1 MRGKLLPLICLVV
14 FLSACGSSSTT
25 TIDMSDMS
33 GMTGMTMSSSSVTH
47 QHTSDALARFSLDSP
62 HYLPNELSNL
72 TILVQNKWNRP
83 IEKFDLMHEKLMH
96 LIVVS
101 RDLSYFDHLHPN
113 YAGAG
118 RFDVQTSFPAGGYYQ
133 LIADFTPTGLG
144 ETVQSHWVTINGKAP
159 KAIKLQP
166 DKSLTKQVGD
176 KEVTLAFD
184 HLMAGMTLDMVF
196 TFKQGTEKTPVT
208 NLQPYLGSVGHIVAI
223 SEDGN
228 EYVHVHPADPSATSG
243 PSAAFKILFPKKGIY
258 KIWGQFQ
265 QNNEVFIVPYVINV
279 NL

>member
-1 MRGKLLPLICLVV
+1 MKWEMLVFTCLAV

-25 TIDMSDMS
+25 TIDMSKMSGMS
-33 GMTGMTMSSSSVTH
+33 GMTMASPATH
-47 QHTSDALARFSLDSP
+47 QHTSDALAHFSVDSP
-62 HYLPNELSNL
+62 NYLPQELSNI

-83 IEKFDLMHEKLMH
+83 IEKFDMMHEKPMH

-101 RDLSYFDHLHPN
+101 KDLSYFEHLHPT

-144 ETVQSHWVTINGKAP
+144 ETIQSHWVTINGKAP
-159 KAIKLQP
+159 KAVKLQP

-196 TFKQGTEKTPVT
+196 TFKQGAAKTPVT
-208 NLQPYLGSVGHIVAI
+208 DLQPYLGSVGHIVAI
-223 SEDGN
+223 SEDGK
-228 EYVHVHPADPSATSG
+228 EYVHVHPSDAAATSG
-243 PSAAFKILFPKKGIY
+243 PAAAFKILFPKKGIY

-265 QNNEVFIVPYVINV
+265 QNNEVFIVPYVIQV